1 MDDITERVM
10 RLEHDYAHLDKTLS
24 KLDTTMEKQ
33 VQSNLAL
40 SHSIAEL
47 TKEIARNSAEN
58 IQTFNRIHKQID
70 DLDELINSVRDD
82 YRDTKTRLY
91 AYGGI
96 LTIIIAPA
104 MALLVKHL

>member
-1 MDDITERVM
+1 MDDITQRVM

-24 KLDTTMEKQ
+24 KLDATMEKQ
-33 VQSNLAL
+33 VQSNLTL
-40 SHSIAEL
+40 SHSITEL
-47 TKEIARNSAEN
+47 TKEISRHSTEN
-58 IQTFNRIHKQID
+58 DQTFNRIHKRID
-70 DLDELINSVRDD
+70 EMDTLINSVRDD
-82 YRDTKTRLY
+82 YRETKTRLY

>member
-1 MDDITERVM
+1 MDDIAKRVM

-33 VQSNLAL
+33 VQSNLTL

-47 TKEIARNSAEN
+47 TREISRHSTEN
-58 IQTFNRIHKQID
+58 EQMFNRIHKRID
-70 DLDELINSVRDD
+70 GMDAMINNVRDD

-91 AYGGI
+91 TYGGV
-96 LTIIIAPA
+96 LTLIIAPV
-104 MALLVKHL
+104 MALLVKHF

>member
-1 MDDITERVM
+1 MDDITKRVM

-33 VQSNLAL
+33 VQSNLTL

-58 IQTFNRIHKQID
+58 TQTFNRIHKQID
-70 DLDELINSVRDD
+70 EMDALINSVRDD
-82 YRDTKTRLY
+82 YRETKTRLY

-96 LTIIIAPA
+96 LTLIIAPA